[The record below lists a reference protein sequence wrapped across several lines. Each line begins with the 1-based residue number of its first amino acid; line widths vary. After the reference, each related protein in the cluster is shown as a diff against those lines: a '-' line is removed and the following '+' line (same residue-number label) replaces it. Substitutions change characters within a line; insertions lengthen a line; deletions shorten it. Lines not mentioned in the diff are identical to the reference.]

1 MYDLSIDAAR
11 VTGVAEAFIREQV
24 DALERDGVVL
34 GVSGGVDSSVS
45 AALAARALGAE
56 RVLGLLLPER
66 DSSDH
71 SLEDGRLLMEQL
83 DVPYEVIDL
92 TAMLT
97 ELGIYKKAPLR
108 LLVNKRVR
116 AEAVRKTRGLYERM
130 LGENPFMAGLRGTR
144 GCPGQ
149 RVLDAGHA
157 YARSKHRMRM
167 INLYFR
173 AELENRLVVGS
184 VNRTEILTGAMVKWG
199 DIAADANP
207 LLPLFK
213 TQVVALAHHLG
224 VPRPIIEKPPT
235 ADVMP
240 GVDDEMAL
248 GMGYELLDQILC
260 GLEGGDQPRD
270 VAEQADTS
278 VETVHRVMEMRY
290 RSTHMS
296 QMPSAPVY
304 PLGAAARTAL
314 ASARTRPGRPA
325 P

>member
-1 MYDLSIDAAR
+1 MYDLSID
-11 VTGVAEAFIREQV
+11 VGGVAHAAETFIREQV

-34 GVSGGVDSSVS
+34 GVSGGLDSSVS

-71 SLEDGRLLMEQL
+71 SLEDGLVLMKQL

-92 TAMLT
+92 TRMLT
-97 ELGIYKKAPLR
+97 ELGIYRKAPLR

-116 AEAVRKTRGLYERM
+116 AEAVRKTRRMYERM

-144 GCPGQ
+144 GRPGQ

-167 INLYFR
+167 VNLYFR

-213 TQVVALAHHLG
+213 TQVVALAHHLD
-224 VPRPIIEKPPT
+224 VPRSILEKPPT

-248 GMGYELLDQILC
+248 GMGYDLLDQILF
-260 GLEGGDQPRD
+260 GLEGGDQPD
-270 VAEQADTS
+270 EVAERAGTTL
-278 VETVHRVMEMRY
+278 ETVHRVMEMRH
-290 RSTHMS
+290 RSQHMS
-296 QMPSAPVY
+296 QLPPAPTYSPEVTLE
-304 PLGAAARTAL
+304 PTL
-314 ASARTRPGRPA
+314 ATARTRLGRPV